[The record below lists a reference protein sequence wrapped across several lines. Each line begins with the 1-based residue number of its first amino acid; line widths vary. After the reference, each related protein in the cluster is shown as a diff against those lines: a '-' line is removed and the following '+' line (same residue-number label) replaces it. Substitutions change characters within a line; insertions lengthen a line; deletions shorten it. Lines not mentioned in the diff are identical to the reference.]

1 MITSR
6 EDPADRG
13 MFHDPATVTQGYP
26 GTWRIPAENVTTS
39 REDPADR
46 WMFHDPAT
54 VTQGYPADRRLPSGI
69 PSGGRR

>member
-1 MITSR
+1 MI
-6 EDPADRG
+6 
-13 MFHDPATVTQGYP
+13 
-26 GTWRIPAENVTTS
+26 TS

-54 VTQGYPADRRLPSGI
+54 VTQGYMGTWRIPAENITTMPGCQADRRLPSGI